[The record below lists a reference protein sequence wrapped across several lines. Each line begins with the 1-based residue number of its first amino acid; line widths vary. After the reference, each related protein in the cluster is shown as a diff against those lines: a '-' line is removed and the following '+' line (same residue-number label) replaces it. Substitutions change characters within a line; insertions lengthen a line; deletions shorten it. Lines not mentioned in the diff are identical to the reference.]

1 MHIVI
6 VANKTARAFSELG
19 SDGKK
24 IHVIYD
30 SSDRYLTKVIALSA
44 IILISVC
51 RLVRLSRHL
60 TLTIPHAKGSFG
72 LFLKYI
78 PYNSLIVVEDGV
90 TLLLKGKFYEEHI
103 KKLLV
108 SKFLKGIIVCEHA
121 DLLGLEAP
129 FVNVVKR
136 RDVVRLL
143 IETYSLPTEPLNS
156 FIHIDGPSVSAGIV
170 DRIWKNIGKWPRIIP
185 PRDQSSWIPAEAIKS
200 KWCRHITAL
209 VNLLSYREDVEVHL
223 VLNQEQISK
232 YPKQIVDR
240 CGYISM
246 IKSQHPEYYLGLSFL
261 AFLVFIS
268 ACFVIYFSVFAP
280 ELIDSDSKTTFCP
293 LYR

>member
-121 DLLGLEAP
+121 DPLGLEAP

-143 IETYSLPTEPLNS
+143 IETYALPTEPQNS

-185 PRDQSSWIPAEAIKS
+185 PRDQSSWIPAEAYFDQVEVVS
-200 KWCRHITAL
+200 SYFSTAL
-209 VNLLSYREDVEVHL
+209 VNLLSYRQDVDVHL

-232 YPKQIVDR
+232 FPKQIVDR
-240 CGYISM
+240 CRVYI
-246 IKSQHPEYYLGLSFL
+246 
-261 AFLVFIS
+261 
-268 ACFVIYFSVFAP
+268 
-280 ELIDSDSKTTFCP
+280 DD
-293 LYR
+293 